1 MLRLLS
7 SALLSLTAMAALTS
21 PVSAAT
27 RPNILHIMSDDHS
40 YPHLGCYGNTD
51 IKTPNLDKLAAQ
63 GIRKDRAYVGC
74 PQCVPSRATI
84 MTRRSAVDIDMS
96 RFSAP
101 LPRDVLTSHEHLRK
115 ARYYTGV

>member
-7 SALLSLTAMAALTS
+7 SALLSLTAMAALTA

-40 YPHLGCYGNTD
+40 YPHLGCYGNAG
-51 IKTPNLDKLAAQ
+51 IKTPNLDKFAAQ
-63 GIRKDRAYVGC
+63 GIRLDRAYVSC
-74 PQCVPSRATI
+74 PQCVPSHAAI
-84 MTRRSAVDIDMS
+84 MTGRAPVDIDMS

-101 LPRDVLTSHEHLRK
+101 LPRDVITYHEHLRK
-115 ARYYTGV
+115 